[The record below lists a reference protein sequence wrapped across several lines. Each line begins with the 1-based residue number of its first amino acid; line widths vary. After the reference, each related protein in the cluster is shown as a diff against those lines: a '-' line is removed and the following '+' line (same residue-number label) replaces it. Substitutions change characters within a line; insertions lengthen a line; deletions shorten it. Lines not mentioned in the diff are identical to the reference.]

1 MSLRFGLYTLDVDA
15 RQLLRGGVVQ
25 HLSPKA
31 FDLLRMLLDHRP
43 RVLSKQELQD
53 QLWPAT
59 FVAESNLAG
68 LVAELRDALGDSA
81 RQPQFI
87 RTAHR
92 VGYAFCGD
100 AIEVADQAARAAAT
114 AYCWLLKDGRRL
126 PLQPGENVLG
136 RDDDGVQ
143 VDSPTVSRRHACIR
157 LAGDRAVI
165 EDLGSKNGSFVGGE
179 RVATAVTLKNGD
191 EIRIGSVVFRFRMTL
206 PKGETA
212 TWSGRDPVS

>member
-1 MSLRFGLYTLDVDA
+1 MSLRLGQYTLDVDA
-15 RQLLRGGVVQ
+15 RQLLLGGVVQ

-31 FDLLRMLLDHRP
+31 FDLLRMLVEHRP
-43 RVLSKQELQD
+43 RVLSKQELQN

-81 RQPQFI
+81 RQPQFV

-100 AIEVADQAARAAAT
+100 AIEAPDLAARAEAT

-165 EDLGSKNGSFVGGE
+165 EDLGSKNGSFVGRE
-179 RVATAVTLKNGD
+179 RVSSAVTLRNGD

-212 TWSGRDPVS
+212 TWSGRDPAS